1 MLCLSKHCPCPA
13 GLPAAAEEGQS
24 FAKLRTIGVGGMGL
38 RGDCAPQYFTRS
50 VNFAFSGSPTEML
63 LSVCALGK

>member
-1 MLCLSKHCPCPA
+1 MLSLSKHCPCPA

-24 FAKLRTIGVGGMGL
+24 FAKLRTIGVGGWA
-38 RGDCAPQYFTRS
+38 CAPQYFTRS